1 MVSSCIPG
9 VISEAMSVPGIVPA
23 PPIAPSIS
31 GELGEPD
38 VPDADVVLV
47 LVAPPVVVCS
57 PCPARGGA
65 CSPR

>member
-1 MVSSCIPG
+1 
-9 VISEAMSVPGIVPA
+9 MSLAGPVPA

-38 VPDADVVLV
+38 VPDADVVPELVVPPAV
-47 LVAPPVVVCS
+47 LVFCDPW
-57 PCPARGGA
+57 PAKGGA